1 MRVKTIARA
10 IAFALVVAGTSILAA
25 PGQTLQPGQMTQ
37 GRVWIENRGRQEAV
51 PIDVEGVHLD
61 APIKVQVINADATNT
76 NPVQVH
82 HVRVLWDYETITVKA
97 NEDVTARVN
106 AQGALG
112 WETTGIWAVDG
123 AGVTKLLLKRPR

>member
-1 MRVKTIARA
+1 M
-10 IAFALVVAGTSILAA
+10 
-25 PGQTLQPGQMTQ
+25 
-37 GRVWIENRGRQEAV
+37 
-51 PIDVEGVHLD
+51 HLD
-61 APIKVQVINADATNT
+61 APIKVQIINADATNT

-82 HVRVLWDYETITVKA
+82 HVRVLWDYETITVKS

-106 AQGALG
+106 ARGALG